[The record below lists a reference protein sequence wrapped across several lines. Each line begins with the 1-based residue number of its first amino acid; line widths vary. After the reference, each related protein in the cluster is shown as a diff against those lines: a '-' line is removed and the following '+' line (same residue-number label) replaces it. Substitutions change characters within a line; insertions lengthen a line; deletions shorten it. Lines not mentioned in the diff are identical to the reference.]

1 MVSLVLLAVGGEPA
15 DREPGLVR
23 RLAAVGVG
31 VLVVAVV
38 ARRVGPRPQHRSGRW
53 SAVAGLVAV
62 GAWLWGTTWFAPLDA
77 TTAPLLLVLPL
88 YVWPITLGALVAGV
102 LVATLDLAVGA
113 LPTRRG

>member
-1 MVSLVLLAVGGEPA
+1 M
-15 DREPGLVR
+15 
-23 RLAAVGVG
+23 
-31 VLVVAVV
+31 
-38 ARRVGPRPQHRSGRW
+38 
-53 SAVAGLVAV
+53 AGLVAV

-113 LPTRRG
+113 LPTAGGDPPSLHSPGVSARLVVGTRST